1 LWKVFITINAILAST
16 WKFTPFY
23 KETDPANLNIGW
35 QIAITQTPKPAEET
49 TKEDTTT
56 ALRL

>member
-1 LWKVFITINAILAST
+1 MEIYPFLQGNGST
-16 WKFTPFY
+16 
-23 KETDPANLNIGW
+23 NLNIGW